1 MAFAELITRAA
12 ADCQH
17 KVDALSLCQCNALAN
32 KRYLRVRRYTAQFNK
47 GKTRRKQAFFHTVE
61 QTGGTGARAAE
72 VYEDA
77 MCTEF
82 FQTRADLFLNI
93 FTKYNLSR
101 GVQIKIQH

>member
-1 MAFAELITRAA
+1 MA

-77 MCTEF
+77 MCAEF